1 MSSLAYTA
9 LYRQW
14 RPETFDEVVGQDA
27 TIRILKNQIKSKR
40 IAHAYLFC
48 GSRGT
53 GKTSTAKVFAKA
65 VNCLN
70 PIDGNPCLKCETCQK
85 LSTGANMDIIEIDAA
100 SNNGVDEIREL
111 RDKVKYPPVVG
122 RYKVYIID
130 EVHML
135 STGAFNALLKTL
147 EEPPDHIIFIL
158 ATTEPHRLP
167 ATILSR
173 CQRFNFKRIANKSIV
188 SRMADIASRMGVQIE
203 VEALYT
209 IARWSEGSMR
219 DALSLLDQCIGFC
232 GDAVSNED
240 VLAVL
245 GTADQGFVFAVA
257 DNIIEGNI
265 AGLFYQVEQLI
276 NDGRDVSVFLKD
288 LINHMRNLLVVK
300 VCSDAMQLLDVGED
314 TFKAYVQQAKKA
326 SQERLTR
333 AIDILCSTESE
344 MRWSSQPRISLE
356 MALVKICRP
365 EQEVTLDALLDRV
378 TKLEQQIESGVVV
391 KQGSTSRKG
400 TRSVSKPQT
409 AEKNVVAGSK
419 EEEKSNSYNEDTAR
433 VWEEILETIKKERI
447 ALYGFLKDC
456 IFSLDEKGSTAVLSF
471 PPDQQFFMESINR
484 EENRSF
490 VEKVIEK
497 VTEKQVRVRCL
508 LAAEG
513 HTTDEVKENSQ
524 NDDILEKAIDIFGAD
539 FVEVVDD

>member
-1 MSSLAYTA
+1 MSYTA

-27 TIRILKNQIKSKR
+27 TVRILKNQIKGNR

-70 PIDGNPCLKCETCQK
+70 PIDGNPCLKCEVCQK
-85 LSTGANMDIIEIDAA
+85 LSAGSSMDIIEIDAA

-147 EEPPDHIIFIL
+147 EEPPEHIIFIL

-188 SRMADIASRMGVQIE
+188 SRMAEIARRMGIQVE
-203 VEALYT
+203 SEALYT

-232 GDAVSNED
+232 GDAVSNDD

-245 GTADQGFVFAVA
+245 GTADQGFIFAVA
-257 DNIIEGNI
+257 DNMIEGKV
-265 AGLFYQVEQLI
+265 AELFYQVEQLI
-276 NDGRDVSVFLKD
+276 NDGRDVSVFLRD
-288 LINHMRNLLVVK
+288 LINHMRNLLIVK
-300 VCSDAMQLLDVGED
+300 VCDDAVQLLDVGED
-314 TFKAYVQQAKKA
+314 TFKAYIQQAKKA

-333 AIDILCSTESE
+333 AIDVLCSAESE
-344 MRWSSQPRISLE
+344 MRWSSQPRILLE

-365 EQEVTLDALLDRV
+365 EQEVTLDALMDRV
-378 TKLEQQIESGVVV
+378 ARLEQQIEGGVVV
-391 KQGSTSRKG
+391 KQASPSKKG
-400 TRSVSKPQT
+400 ARAVNKPQ
-409 AEKNVVAGSK
+409 AVERNIAASEKIKGKGDNHGEYAG
-419 EEEKSNSYNEDTAR
+419 R
-433 VWEEILETIKKERI
+433 VWEEVLEAIKKERI
-447 ALYGFLKDC
+447 ALYGLLKDC
-456 IFSLDEKGSTAVLSF
+456 GFVLDEKGTAVLSF
-471 PPDQQFFMESINR
+471 PQDQQFFMESINR

-490 VEKVIEK
+490 VEKVIER
-497 VTEKQVRVRCL
+497 TMGKQVKVRCV
-508 LAAEG
+508 LADQG
-513 HTTDEVKENSQ
+513 HTSDGVKGNSQ

>member
-27 TIRILKNQIKSKR
+27 TVRILKNQIRSNR

-65 VNCLN
+65 VNCMN
-70 PIDGNPCLKCETCQK
+70 PIDGNPCLKCEACQK
-85 LSTGANMDIIEIDAA
+85 LSTGSSMDIIEIDAA

-147 EEPPDHIIFIL
+147 EEPPEHIIFIL

-188 SRMADIASRMGVQIE
+188 SRMADIASRMGVQVE
-203 VEALYT
+203 MEALYT
-209 IARWSEGSMR
+209 IARWAEGSMR

-232 GDAVSNED
+232 GDTVSNED

-257 DNIIEGNI
+257 DNIIEGNV
-265 AGLFYQVEQLI
+265 AELFYQVEQLI

-300 VCSDAMQLLDVGED
+300 VCNDAMQLLDVGED

-333 AIDILCSTESE
+333 AIDVLCSADSE
-344 MRWSSQPRISLE
+344 MRWSSQPRILLE

-378 TKLEQQIESGVVV
+378 AKLEQQIESGVVV
-391 KQGSTSRKG
+391 KQASPSKKG
-400 TRSVSKPQT
+400 NTRAANKPQ
-409 AEKNVVAGSK
+409 AVEKNIVTGSK
-419 EEEKSNSYNEDTAR
+419 GEEKSDNHNEDAAC
-433 VWEEILETIKKERI
+433 VWGEVLEVIKKERI

-456 IFSLDEKGSTAVLSF
+456 GFSLDEKGMAVLSF
-471 PPDQQFFMESINR
+471 SPDQQFFMESINR

-490 VEKVIEK
+490 VEKVIER
-497 VTEKQVRVRCL
+497 VIGKQVKVRCV
-508 LAAEG
+508 LAAQG
-513 HTTDEVKENSQ
+513 HTSDGVKGNSQ

>member
-1 MSSLAYTA
+1 MRYTA

-27 TIRILKNQIKSKR
+27 TIRILKNQIKSNR

-70 PIDGNPCLKCETCQK
+70 PIDGNPCLKCETCLK
-85 LSTGANMDIIEIDAA
+85 LSTDSNMDIIEIDAA

-147 EEPPDHIIFIL
+147 EEPPAHIIFIL
-158 ATTEPHRLP
+158 ATTEPHRMP

-173 CQRFNFKRIANKSIV
+173 CQRFNFKRISNKSIV
-188 SRMADIASRMGVQIE
+188 SRLAEIAKRTGVQVE
-203 VEALYT
+203 SEALYT
-209 IARWSEGSMR
+209 IARWAEGSMR

-232 GDAVSNED
+232 GDVVTNED
-240 VLAVL
+240 VLAVV

-257 DNIIEGNI
+257 ENIIEGNVSE
-265 AGLFYQVEQLI
+265 LFYQVEQLI

-288 LINHMRNLLVVK
+288 LINHMRNLLVIK
-300 VCSDAMQLLDVGED
+300 VCNDGAQLLDAGED
-314 TFKAYVQQAKKA
+314 TFKAYREQAQKA

-333 AIDILCSTESE
+333 AIDILCSAESE
-344 MRWSSQPRISLE
+344 MRWSSQPRVSLE

-378 TKLEQQIESGVVV
+378 AKLEQQIAGGVEF
-391 KQGSTSRKG
+391 KQTSLHSKKG
-400 TRSVSKPQT
+400 ALT
-409 AEKNVVAGSK
+409 ADKSQAA
-419 EEEKSNSYNEDTAR
+419 EEKKVVEKKEIDKGDDGDESATAHI
-433 VWEEILETIKKERI
+433 WEKALEIIKKERI

-456 IFSLDEKGSTAVLSF
+456 RFVLDGKDKALLSF
-471 PPDQQFFMESINR
+471 SADQQFFMESINR

-490 VEKVIEK
+490 IEKVIEM
-497 VTEKQVRVRCL
+497 VIGRQVKVRCV
-508 LAAEG
+508 LADQKVS
-513 HTTDEVKENSQ
+513 DEVGKKSR
-524 NDDILEKAIDIFGAD
+524 NDDIIEKAIDIFGED
-539 FVEVVDD
+539 FVEIVDD

>member
-27 TIRILKNQIKSKR
+27 TVRILKNQIRSNR

-70 PIDGNPCLKCETCQK
+70 PIDGNPCLKCEACQK
-85 LSTGANMDIIEIDAA
+85 LSTGSSMDIIEIDAA

-147 EEPPDHIIFIL
+147 EEPPEHIIFIL

-188 SRMADIASRMGVQIE
+188 SRMADIASRMGVQVEI
-203 VEALYT
+203 EALYT
-209 IARWSEGSMR
+209 IARWAEGSMR

-232 GDAVSNED
+232 GDTVSNED

-257 DNIIEGNI
+257 DNIIEGNV

-300 VCSDAMQLLDVGED
+300 VCNDAMQLLDVGED
-314 TFKAYVQQAKKA
+314 TFKAYVRQAKKA

-333 AIDILCSTESE
+333 AIDVLCSADSE
-344 MRWSSQPRISLE
+344 MRWSSQPRILLE

-378 TKLEQQIESGVVV
+378 AKLEQQIESGVVV
-391 KQGSTSRKG
+391 KQASPSKKG
-400 TRSVSKPQT
+400 NTRAANKPQ
-409 AEKNVVAGSK
+409 AVEKNIVTGSK
-419 EEEKSNSYNEDTAR
+419 GEEKSDNHNEDAAC
-433 VWEEILETIKKERI
+433 VWGEVLEVIKKERI

-456 IFSLDEKGSTAVLSF
+456 GFSLDEKGMAVLSF
-471 PPDQQFFMESINR
+471 SPDQQFFMESINR

-490 VEKVIEK
+490 VEKVIER
-497 VTEKQVRVRCL
+497 VIGKQVKVRCV
-508 LAAEG
+508 LAAQG
-513 HTTDEVKENSQ
+513 HTSDEVKGNSQ

>member
-1 MSSLAYTA
+1 MRYTA

-27 TIRILKNQIKSKR
+27 TIRILKNQIKSNR

-70 PIDGNPCLKCETCQK
+70 PVDGNPCLKCEVCQK
-85 LSTGANMDIIEIDAA
+85 LSAGSSMDIIEIDAA

-147 EEPPDHIIFIL
+147 EEPPEHIIFIL

-188 SRMADIASRMGVQIE
+188 NRLAEIAKRTGVQVE
-203 VEALYT
+203 REALYT
-209 IARWSEGSMR
+209 IARWAEGSMR
-219 DALSLLDQCIGFC
+219 DALSLLDQCIGFG

-245 GTADQGFVFAVA
+245 GTADQKFVFEVA
-257 DNIIEGNI
+257 ENIIDGNVSE
-265 AGLFYQVEQLI
+265 LFYQVEQLI

-288 LINHMRNLLVVK
+288 LINHMRNLLVIK
-300 VCSDAMQLLDVGED
+300 VCNDGAQLIDVGED
-314 TFKAYVQQAKKA
+314 TFKAYMEQAQKA
-326 SQERLTR
+326 SHERLMR
-333 AIDILCSTESE
+333 AIDILCAAESE
-344 MRWSSQPRISLE
+344 MRWSSQPRVSLE

-378 TKLEQQIESGVVV
+378 AKLERQLEGGVVV
-391 KQGSTSRKG
+391 KQASPSKKSVRAASKSQAVDEGSI
-400 TRSVSKPQT
+400 
-409 AEKNVVAGSK
+409 AGQ
-419 EEEKSNSYNEDTAR
+419 EGEDSGGNDGGGAAAYI
-433 VWEEILETIKKERI
+433 WEEVLGIIKKERI

-456 IFSLDEKGSTAVLSF
+456 GFALDEKGVAVLSF
-471 PPDQQFFMESINR
+471 PADQQFFMESINR
-484 EENRSF
+484 EENRNF
-490 VEKVIEK
+490 VEKAIER
-497 VTEKQVRVRCL
+497 VTGKQAKVRCI
-508 LAAEG
+508 LADQKAAGNEL
-513 HTTDEVKENSQ
+513 EERSQ
-524 NDDILEKAIDIFGAD
+524 NEDIIEKAIDIFGKD
-539 FVEVVDD
+539 FVEIVDD

>member
-1 MSSLAYTA
+1 MRYTA

-27 TIRILKNQIKSKR
+27 TIRILKNQIKSNR

-70 PIDGNPCLKCETCQK
+70 PIDGNPCLKCEVCQK
-85 LSTGANMDIIEIDAA
+85 LSTGSSMDIIEIDAA

-147 EEPPDHIIFIL
+147 EEPPEHIIFIL

-188 SRMADIASRMGVQIE
+188 SRLAEIAKRTEIQVE
-203 VEALYT
+203 PEALYT
-209 IARWSEGSMR
+209 IARWAEGSMR

-245 GTADQGFVFAVA
+245 GTADQGFIFAVA
-257 DNIIEGNI
+257 ENIIEGNVSD
-265 AGLFYQVEQLI
+265 LFYQVEQLI

-288 LINHMRNLLVVK
+288 LIHHLRNLLVIK
-300 VCSDAMQLLDVGED
+300 VCHDGSELIDVGED
-314 TFKAYVQQAKKA
+314 TFKAYTEQAQKA
-326 SQERLTR
+326 SQERLMR
-333 AIDILCSTESE
+333 AIEILCAAEAE
-344 MRWSSQPRISLE
+344 MRWSTQPRVSLE
-356 MALVKICRP
+356 MALVRICRP

-378 TKLEQQIESGVVV
+378 AKLEQQLEGGVVV
-391 KQGSTSRKG
+391 KQTSPSRKG
-400 TRSVSKPQT
+400 ARAASKSQ
-409 AEKNVVAGSK
+409 AVDGGSTVGK
-419 EEEKSNSYNEDTAR
+419 EGGDNGSNDGGGAADAH
-433 VWEEILETIKKERI
+433 VWEEVLGIIKKERI

-456 IFSLDEKGSTAVLSF
+456 GFALDEKGMAVLSF
-471 PPDQQFFMESINR
+471 PADQQFFMESMDREGNR
-484 EENRSF
+484 NF
-490 VEKVIEK
+490 VEKAIEK
-497 VTEKQVRVRCL
+497 VVGKQVKVRCV
-508 LAAEG
+508 LADQKTARSEPEG
-513 HTTDEVKENSQ
+513 KSQ
-524 NDDILEKAIDIFGAD
+524 NEEIIEKAIDIFGED
-539 FVEVVDD
+539 FVEIVDD

>member
-1 MSSLAYTA
+1 VSGLRYTA

-27 TIRILKNQIKSKR
+27 TIRILKNQIKSNR

-70 PIDGNPCLKCETCQK
+70 PVDGNPCLRCEVCQK
-85 LSTGANMDIIEIDAA
+85 LSTGSSMDIIEIDAA

-135 STGAFNALLKTL
+135 SMGAFNALLKTL
-147 EEPPDHIIFIL
+147 EEPPEHIIFIL

-167 ATILSR
+167 ATVLSR
-173 CQRFNFKRIANKSIV
+173 CQRFNFKRIANKDIV
-188 SRMADIASRMGVQIE
+188 SRMAEIVGRMGIQVE
-203 VEALYT
+203 TEALYT
-209 IARWSEGSMR
+209 IARWAEGSMR

-232 GDAVSNED
+232 GDTVSNED

-245 GTADQGFVFAVA
+245 GTADQGFVFTVA
-257 DNIIEGNI
+257 ENIIEGNVSE
-265 AGLFYQVEQLI
+265 LFYQVEQLI
-276 NDGRDVSVFLKD
+276 NDGRDVGVFLKE

-300 VCSDAMQLLDVGED
+300 VCNDAKQLLDVGED

-333 AIDILCSTESE
+333 AIDILCSAESE
-344 MRWSSQPRISLE
+344 MRWSSQPRVALE
-356 MALVKICRP
+356 IALVKICRP
-365 EQEVTLDALLDRV
+365 EQDVTLDALLDRV
-378 TKLEQQIESGVVV
+378 AKLEQQIESGVVV
-391 KQGSTSRKG
+391 KQPSPSK
-400 TRSVSKPQT
+400 RSVRAAGKSQT
-409 AEKNVVAGSK
+409 GEKDGATGLKEGEKGNNYDEDAANVWAEV
-419 EEEKSNSYNEDTAR
+419 
-433 VWEEILETIKKERI
+433 LETIKKERI
-447 ALYGFLKDC
+447 ALYGLLKDC
-456 IFSLDEKGSTAVLSF
+456 GFALEEKGVAVLSF
-471 PPDQQFFMESINR
+471 SPDQQFFMESINK

-490 VEKVIEK
+490 VEKVIER
-497 VTEKQVRVRCL
+497 VTGKQVKVKCV
-508 LAAEG
+508 LAAQG
-513 HTTDEVKENSQ
+513 HTTDERKESSQ
-524 NDDILEKAIDIFGAD
+524 NEDILEKAIDIFGAD